1 MAVGTVGVREQA
13 AELIAERKAMILD
26 KVKRGETE
34 VSIPT
39 GADSYTGSEWDKLM
53 RKIDESLEMTKEEQ
67 EKRFGRK
74 KEEMEEKKEENR
86 QTMNECYEK
95 GIAETKNMAEKL
107 KNI

>member
-67 EKRFGRK
+67 EKDSAAKKKRWKKKGRK
-74 KEEMEEKKEENR
+74 
-86 QTMNECYEK
+86 QTDHE
-95 GIAETKNMAEKL
+95 
-107 KNI
+107 

>member
-1 MAVGTVGVREQA
+1 MTGCTSDA
-13 AELIAERKAMILD
+13 ACTQRTMQ
-26 KVKRGETE
+26 
-34 VSIPT
+34 PT
-39 GADSYTGSEWDKLM
+39 WKEIVMKTY
-53 RKIDESLEMTKEEQ
+53 LEMTKEEQ

-74 KEEMEEKKEENR
+74 KEEVEEKKEENR

>member
-74 KEEMEEKKEENR
+74 KEEMEENR